1 MSKLITIL
9 IGFLIFSGDSF
20 RKVKNLLGAHWR
32 TSLSGLVSAALCFF
46 FHSEY
51 LSWVEITGD
60 KTYVTLSFI
69 IKNFILLF
77 LAFRYIYKPLKISPE
92 SHDKTL
98 QGITEKLDE
107 PQPEQDRLDKIFNDL
122 REKEALVSAAE
133 RALHRDGSV

>member
-1 MSKLITIL
+1 M
-9 IGFLIFSGDSF
+9 
-20 RKVKNLLGAHWR
+20 
-32 TSLSGLVSAALCFF
+32 
-46 FHSEY
+46 
-51 LSWVEITGD
+51 EITGD